1 MEIFKKLLLPISSE
15 FFNENVIERVKN
27 IVEVFG
33 SELVV
38 AYIVEKKT
46 MEKVN
51 EVAELFLTEEQRK
64 EMEEEVINESKLIAS
79 YFFKKIE
86 KEIGEHEN
94 MIVFG
99 EYSEE
104 IKKIVEEKEITCVVT
119 SFEKECLL
127 KYRLFEMLP
136 IPILVEFGKGEK
148 RILGVCSNLAPNKR
162 VPKITLEMAEKM
174 NYEPFFIY
182 IVDKEEKVEVDEHG
196 HKIERDLDYLKMK
209 AKKFVEKYKDKAT
222 IRVSIGTVEN
232 EAAKY
237 ADEINADLVVVGREM
252 KRKGIFGKEIKK
264 EMVEKVKHSLLLL
277 N

>member
-46 MEKVN
+46 MKKVD

-79 YFFKKIE
+79 HFFERIE
-86 KEIGEHEN
+86 KEIGKHEN

-104 IKKIVEEKEITCVVT
+104 IKKIVEEKKITCVVT
-119 SFEKECLL
+119 SFEKECLI
-127 KYRLFEMLP
+127 KYRLFEMLSV
-136 IPILVEFGKGEK
+136 PILVEFGRGEK
-148 RILGVCSNLAPNKR
+148 KILGVCSNLAPNKR

-182 IVDKEEKVEVDEHG
+182 IIDKEEKVEVDEYG

-209 AKKFVEKYKDKAT
+209 AKEFIEKYKDKAI
-222 IRVSIGTVEN
+222 IRMSIGTIEN
-232 EAAKY
+232 EMAKY
-237 ADEINADLVVVGREM
+237 ADEINADLVVIGREM
-252 KRKGIFGKEIKK
+252 KRKGIFGREIKR